1 MKASSDKKHRFFC
14 FQKENNYLC
23 TSKLHDIGFNQLVIK
38 GVINDIIMKKL
49 VLEKDWDY
57 SIYNVNGKKIIS
69 VVFCNSFVDYSRSFF
84 LRKEEECYGFEE
96 FAILAQKIRDNVTKY
111 EDREIVPTL

>member
-38 GVINDIIMKKL
+38 GVINRIGQQILKK
-49 VLEKDWDY
+49 
-57 SIYNVNGKKIIS
+57 
-69 VVFCNSFVDYSRSFF
+69 SRQ
-84 LRKEEECYGFEE
+84 
-96 FAILAQKIRDNVTKY
+96 I
-111 EDREIVPTL
+111 